1 MLISIIIPA
10 FNEERTIKTVI
21 SKVKHLKLS
30 GDLKKEI
37 IVINDASTDKTGE
50 ILKKIKGIRV
60 YNHLKNSGKGAAVSN
75 GFNKSKGEIFLIQ
88 DADLEYDPRYIPK
101 LLDPIVKGKTEVVY
115 GTRLKDYPLRLTG
128 AKRTPLLMHYLG
140 NKFLSLITT
149 LLYGVVVSDMETG
162 YKVFR
167 KDVIRGV
174 DFKSK
179 RFDFEPEFTSKI
191 LKKGYKILEIP
202 IIAKPRGYD
211 EGKKITWKD
220 GIAALKTLLKYRFF
234 D

>member
-10 FNEERTIKTVI
+10 FNEERTIKTVV
-21 SKVKHLKLS
+21 SKVKQLKLS
-30 GDLKKEI
+30 GILKKEI
-37 IVINDASTDKTGE
+37 IVIDDASTDKTAE
-50 ILKKIKGIRV
+50 ILKKIKGIRI
-60 YNHLKNSGKGAAVSN
+60 YGHKKNSGKGAAVSN
-75 GFNKSKGEIFLIQ
+75 GFKKSRGDILLIQ

-149 LLYGVVVSDMETG
+149 LLYGVKVSDMETG

-167 KDVIRGV
+167 KDVIRGI

-191 LKKGYKILEIP
+191 LKRGYKILEIP